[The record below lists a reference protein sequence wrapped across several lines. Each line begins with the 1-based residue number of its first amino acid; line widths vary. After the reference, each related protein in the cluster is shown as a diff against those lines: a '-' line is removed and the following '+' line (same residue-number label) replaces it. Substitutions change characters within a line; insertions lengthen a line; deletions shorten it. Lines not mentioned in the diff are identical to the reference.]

1 MTCLS
6 ERPLARRVALLR
18 HKAVSRAKRAECSRR
33 DCVRRIEALR
43 LIFLVNERATFDFV
57 LSERS
62 LDEVVAKRDTTY
74 TRWALDVL
82 DHWRIRV
89 AGLQGDLESKCAS
102 APRRRRSCRRSPGG
116 FGESRSRGTH
126 GAEARRSPRLRRSS
140 FQCAAR
146 ARRARR
152 VVPADEFRGQH
163 GGQHGASVRDGDDE
177 SDSLNQADSAWR
189 LGSKCAWEDS
199 NPRPAA

>member
-43 LIFLVNERATFDFV
+43 LIFLVNERATFDFD

-62 LDEVVAKRDTTY
+62 LDEVVAKRDATY

-89 AGLQGDLESKCAS
+89 AEYRRAAFDDSGDKV
-102 APRRRRSCRRSPGG
+102 
-116 FGESRSRGTH
+116 
-126 GAEARRSPRLRRSS
+126 
-140 FQCAAR
+140 AAR
-146 ARRARR
+146 LDETRFGYLSARDKLLVRDALALECDAFLTMGEEAPEGGGSRRAR
-152 VVPADEFRGQH
+152 AWNH
-163 GGQHGASVRDGDDE
+163 GPPSARFLGAPGAVGGSVSLGPEESAEDG
-177 SDSLNQADSAWR
+177 
-189 LGSKCAWEDS
+189 
-199 NPRPAA
+199 